1 MVHLIISATA
11 SPPERR
17 IGETTMQQSPF
28 FHRIHEFCEPT
39 SAFDEA
45 TRQIEAE
52 HLGTTWQI
60 WSFLTGPRGGM
71 FAADIAMETIRGRTL
86 EAAVART
93 IARWRRWTVNAA
105 LAAEMGVRAG
115 SDFLT
120 AGIMEAQMKG
130 NAA

>member
-1 MVHLIISATA
+1 
-11 SPPERR
+11 
-17 IGETTMQQSPF
+17 MQQSPF

-93 IARWRRWTVNAA
+93 IARWRRWTVNPA
-105 LAAEMGVRAG
+105 LAAQMGVRAG

-120 AGIMEAQMKG
+120 AGIIEAQMKG

>member
-1 MVHLIISATA
+1 M
-11 SPPERR
+11 R
-17 IGETTMQQSPF
+17 QSPF

-60 WSFLTGPRGGM
+60 WSFLAGPRGGM

-86 EAAVART
+86 EAAVTRT
-93 IARWRRWTVNAA
+93 IARWRRWTVNAP
-105 LAAEMGVRAG
+105 LAAKMGVRAG

>member
-1 MVHLIISATA
+1 
-11 SPPERR
+11 
-17 IGETTMQQSPF
+17 MQQSPF

-52 HLGTTWQI
+52 HLGTTWDI
-60 WSFLTGPRGGM
+60 WVFLTGPRSGT
-71 FAADIAMETIRGRTL
+71 FAGDIAMETIRGRTLEAAVARTL

-93 IARWRRWTVNAA
+93 IARWRRWTVNPA
-105 LAAEMGVRAG
+105 LAAQMGVRAG

-120 AGIMEAQMKG
+120 AGIMEAKMKG
-130 NAA
+130 TEA